1 MNETITTCPVC
12 GESACRER
20 YPNELVG
27 RFPTVDY
34 NFSPETRLTYQI
46 LDCLTCNHQF
56 AVPPI
61 DIKGLYS
68 ETHDEVYLSS
78 KSQRQRS
85 ASDWLSIVQEYA
97 PNAKSLIDI
106 GCSVG
111 IFLDSASEYFD
122 VHGVELS
129 TWAAE
134 IAAKRHSV
142 SLSPLSSSPP
152 EQRFD
157 IATMWGVIEHLEDP
171 KREVNAIQNAL
182 SEGGVFFVYTGNRRA
197 TLPRLLGKK
206 WWWYQGMHIQYFSKV
221 SLGQLLTEAGFEVI
235 ATRNL
240 PIYFSLAS
248 LAQSLKRYRSAV
260 PLVRLLQTD
269 LLANRLVRIT
279 LSGEML
285 MVARVKEANQ

>member
-1 MNETITTCPVC
+1 MNETTTCPVC
-12 GESACRER
+12 GESACRDR
-20 YPNELVG
+20 YSDELVG

-61 DIKGLYS
+61 DIKSLYS

-85 ASDWLSIVQEYA
+85 ASDWLSIVREYA

-129 TWAAE
+129 TWSAE

-152 EQRFD
+152 KQRFD

-197 TLPRLLGKK
+197 ILPRLLGKK

-260 PLVRLLQTD
+260 PLVRLLRTD

-285 MVARVKEANQ
+285 MVARVKARS

>member
-1 MNETITTCPVC
+1 MWLDERTNEKTTCPVC

-20 YPNELVG
+20 YPDELVG

-46 LDCLTCNHQF
+46 LDCLTCDHQF

-85 ASDWLSIVQEYA
+85 ASDWLSIVREYA

-129 TWAAE
+129 IWAAE

-152 EQRFD
+152 KQRFD
-157 IATMWGVIEHLEDP
+157 IATMWGVIEHLEDS

-182 SEGGVFFVYTGNRRA
+182 SEGG
-197 TLPRLLGKK
+197 
-206 WWWYQGMHIQYFSKV
+206 YFSCTRGIDGPAAHAFWARNGGGTKV
-221 SLGQLLTEAGFEVI
+221 CIFSISRKCRWANYLLRQDLKLLPHVI
-235 ATRNL
+235 
-240 PIYFSLAS
+240 F
-248 LAQSLKRYRSAV
+248 
-260 PLVRLLQTD
+260 
-269 LLANRLVRIT
+269 
-279 LSGEML
+279 LSIFH
-285 MVARVKEANQ
+285 